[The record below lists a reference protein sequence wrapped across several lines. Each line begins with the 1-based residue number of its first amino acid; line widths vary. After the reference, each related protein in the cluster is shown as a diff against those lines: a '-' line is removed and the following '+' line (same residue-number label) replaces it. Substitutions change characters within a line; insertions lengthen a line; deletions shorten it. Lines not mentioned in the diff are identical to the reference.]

1 MIFQPGRK
9 GKAPWPQRIAP
20 STNPLD
26 ENGAASKNDCLG
38 HGTLWPQRTM
48 TKFAVRCE
56 EEINPLR
63 RCHHLR
69 SPLPPCATS
78 VVRNEEDC
86 NLGIGSQCATAAVT
100 IRHCRNPRPSLP
112 PSPTKI
118 STITDDGYN
127 VTVCQCLR
135 ALLPLLRSNIS
146 PLQSQPSPQGL

>member
-63 RCHHLR
+63 RCHHRR
-69 SPLPPCATS
+69 SPLPPRATS
-78 VVRNEEDC
+78 VSSCTAAAVCDYRLVPLSSFAKKKTRISNEEAP
-86 NLGIGSQCATAAVT
+86 GHSA
-100 IRHCRNPRPSLP
+100 PLP
-112 PSPTKI
+112 PSPFDTAAI
-118 STITDDGYN
+118 PYED
-127 VTVCQCLR
+127 
-135 ALLPLLRSNIS
+135 
-146 PLQSQPSPQGL
+146 